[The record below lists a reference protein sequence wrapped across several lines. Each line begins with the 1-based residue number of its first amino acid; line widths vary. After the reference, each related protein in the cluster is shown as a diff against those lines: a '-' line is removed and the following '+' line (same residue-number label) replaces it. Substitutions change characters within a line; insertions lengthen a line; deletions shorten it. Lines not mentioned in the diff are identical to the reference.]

1 MLWNSVS
8 VMRFWEFILS
18 SIFNPSE
25 IVGRVKSLN
34 LTFFELIQALL
45 FISISSVVVTY
56 LTFWLPNIFFGQ
68 TFDEL
73 NLILSLVNNNPFS
86 FVFLQCSIMIMVS
99 LIIAFGGQFFKGN
112 GNFVDSLGGVLWI
125 NFILIIINFFQI
137 LLIIS
142 ISTLADILALMA
154 TFWSI
159 WALAVFSKELHGFQ
173 SLAITSLVGL
183 LIFSVVVILMGSLLT
198 SFGFIAI
205 EGI

>member
-1 MLWNSVS
+1 
-8 VMRFWEFILS
+8 MRFWEFILS

-25 IVGRVKSLN
+25 IVGRVQSLN

-99 LIIAFGGQFFKGN
+99 FIIAFGGQFFKGN
-112 GNFVDSLGGVLWI
+112 GN
-125 NFILIIINFFQI
+125 
-137 LLIIS
+137 
-142 ISTLADILALMA
+142 
-154 TFWSI
+154 
-159 WALAVFSKELHGFQ
+159 
-173 SLAITSLVGL
+173 
-183 LIFSVVVILMGSLLT
+183 
-198 SFGFIAI
+198 
-205 EGI
+205 